1 MCLDI
6 KKKVVEHLTDLALY
20 VVMAFWINNS
30 AFTILKLVLK
40 VIEFIKSRVNKSK
53 VGNETEKA
61 IANTNLEI
69 RDI

>member
-6 KKKVVEHLTDLALY
+6 KEKVVEQLIDLTLY